1 MQGKQ
6 NLISKDFIETK
17 YLKDVYE
24 RALMYLNSGQS
35 VHFSGPSGVGKT
47 SLALL
52 VAQRLKRPY
61 SVIYGNNDFNIA
73 DLIGGNYGYRRK
85 KIIDNFIHNVYTMEE
100 DFQLRWLDR
109 QLTKACREGHILI
122 YDEFSRTPPTVNNIF
137 LSILE
142 EGVLFLP
149 SYDSDNQYVK
159 VHPEFRLI
167 LTSNPTEYAGVHKTQ
182 VALEDRI
189 VTIELNQMDR
199 DTEIAITIA
208 NSGLKEDVA
217 GKVVDLVREY
227 RTGASSSNCSVRTC
241 IKLAKV
247 LATEKEV
254 LYRDQLRKGI
264 FTDVLLSETRHQDVN
279 MKKVMQQ
286 VESLVNKYFE
296 DIGKEMMRETARG
309 LIRATIKVREGHDK
323 GTRYFFTEGGAI
335 FLPPWL

>member
-1 MQGKQ
+1 MQREQ
-6 NLISKDFIETK
+6 NLVSKDFIETE
-17 YLKDVYE
+17 YLKGVYE
-24 RALMYLNSGQS
+24 RALFYLDSGQS

-52 VAQRLKRPY
+52 VARRRRRPY
-61 SVIYGNNDFNIA
+61 SVIYGSNDFSVA

-109 QLTKACREGHILI
+109 QLTKACREGQTLI

-159 VHPEFRLI
+159 VHPEFRLV

-189 VTIELNQMDR
+189 VTIELSQMDR
-199 DTEIAITIA
+199 DTEVAITIA
-208 NSGLKEDVA
+208 NSGLRGDIA

-227 RTGASSSNCSVRTC
+227 RSGAFSSNCSVRTC

-247 LATEKEV
+247 LAAKKEV
-254 LYRDQLRKGI
+254 LYCDRLRKCVFVVVFQAEDGI
-264 FTDVLLSETRHQDVN
+264 RDADVKKLLH
-279 MKKVMQQ
+279 Q
-286 VESLVNKYFE
+286 VEYLVNIYFNDTE
-296 DIGKEMMRETARG
+296 P
-309 LIRATIKVREGHDK
+309 VNEG
-323 GTRYFFTEGGAI
+323 
-335 FLPPWL
+335 